1 MSNEEF
7 IIKFYSC
14 DNKEQFLKDLYHDLN
29 YLRQKNEQLKIQIS
43 AREEKYRKLENNWNE
58 VKKWSEKRIENA
70 NKYLNNPTKYWDED
84 SRGYVLARKFQLE
97 ELLKTMQELEKGK
110 SE

>member
-43 AREEKYRKLENNWNE
+43 AREEEYLKLENNWNE
-58 VKKWSEKRIENA
+58 LKNIIEKQIFVDSKTTSGQFYSFLTIYNYMLKIE
-70 NKYLNNPTKYWDED
+70 
-84 SRGYVLARKFQLE
+84 G
-97 ELLKTMQELEKGK
+97 
-110 SE
+110 